1 MEFRQLEYFVTIS
14 ELENFTRTAEVLH
27 VSQPSVTKA
36 IKSLEGELK
45 LTLIDRSQKHVQ
57 LTEEGRTFLIHAQR
71 IMRDVQAAYQDMQR
85 FHSEARGTIRFG
97 IPPMVEGYLFP
108 DFFTK
113 FRTVYPDITLD
124 VQELSDSMEVREQ
137 ADLGE
142 LDFGIVLAS
151 PDDVVENEFLIM
163 KDEMGLCLP
172 EGHPLAALETVPFGR
187 LRREKFIMQQPHTFQ
202 YQSVFDCCTQHGFTP
217 DIVLSTSQLKTIK
230 QLVAN
235 GTGIAIL
242 PKFVTHGEKIFAR
255 RDTDPSI
262 DLHISLYWGSHKT
275 FSAIDNRFMDFMRH
289 YTSTPDFKK
298 HFFQK

>member
-1 MEFRQLEYFVTIS
+1 M
-14 ELENFTRTAEVLH
+14 
-27 VSQPSVTKA
+27 
-36 IKSLEGELK
+36 
-45 LTLIDRSQKHVQ
+45 
-57 LTEEGRTFLIHAQR
+57 
-71 IMRDVQAAYQDMQR
+71 
-85 FHSEARGTIRFG
+85 
-97 IPPMVEGYLFP
+97 
-108 DFFTK
+108 
-113 FRTVYPDITLD
+113 
-124 VQELSDSMEVREQ
+124 REQ

-275 FSAIDNRFMDFMRH
+275 FSAIDNRFMDFMHH